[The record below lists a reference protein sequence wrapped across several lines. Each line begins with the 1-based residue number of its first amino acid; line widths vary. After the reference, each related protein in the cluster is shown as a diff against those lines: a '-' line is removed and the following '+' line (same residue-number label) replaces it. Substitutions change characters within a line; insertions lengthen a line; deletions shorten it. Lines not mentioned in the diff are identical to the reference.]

1 MILTNMEIISLFF
14 VFYLLFIIFALWRV
28 KQQQSGRIRDRDDIR
43 KEKKFKV
50 RFFRSLTEGFQL
62 ESIRT
67 LDDIIN
73 IYEATAS
80 LSDEDMNYRYGLS
93 RYMREYLIALLS
105 KDEKIIPKTTSEGEI
120 QEWKKILDRIISEND
135 VQTPFADLP
144 PLERNILN
152 DITIF
157 MKNNDQFHVS
167 EKLKELSRLIK
178 SRDGELNRIY
188 KKNDGS
194 IQIAIFSVVIS
205 LIFGLAAIYPYIKP

>member
-1 MILTNMEIISLFF
+1 MILTKMEIISLFF
-14 VFYLLFIIFALWRV
+14 VFYLFFIIIALWRV
-28 KQQQSGRIRDRDDIR
+28 KQQQSGRIRERDDIR

-62 ESIRT
+62 ESIKT

-120 QEWKKILDRIISEND
+120 QEWKKILDKIISEND
-135 VQTPFADLP
+135 LQTPFADLP

-157 MKNNDQFHVS
+157 MEKNDQFHVS

-194 IQIAIFSVVIS
+194 VQIAIFSVIIS
-205 LIFGLAAIYPYIKP
+205 LVFGLAAIYPYI

>member
-1 MILTNMEIISLFF
+1 MIVTSMEIVILFL
-14 VFYLLFIIFALWRV
+14 VIYLLFIIAALWMV
-28 KQQQSGRIRDRDDIR
+28 KRRQSGRVRDRDDIR
-43 KEKKFKV
+43 QEKKFKA

-80 LSDEDMNYRYGLS
+80 LSDEDMTYRYGLS

-105 KDEKIIPKTTSEGEI
+105 KDEKIIPRTTNETEI
-120 QEWKKILDRIISEND
+120 QEWKKILDKIISEND
-135 VQTPFADLP
+135 IQTPFADLP

-157 MKNNDQFHVS
+157 LAKNDQFHIN

-178 SRDGELNRIY
+178 ARDGELNRIY
-188 KKNDGS
+188 RKTDGS
-194 IQIAIFSVVIS
+194 FHIAVIS
-205 LIFGLAAIYPYIKP
+205 TIISIIFGVVAVYQYI

>member
-1 MILTNMEIISLFF
+1 MILTNSEIIILFLA
-14 VFYLLFIIFALWRV
+14 FYLLFIIAALLRV
-28 KQQQSGRIRDRDDIR
+28 KKRQAGRIRDRDDIR
-43 KEKKFKV
+43 QEKRFKAG
-50 RFFRSLTEGFQL
+50 FFRSLTEGFQL
-62 ESIRT
+62 ESIKT

-105 KDEKIIPKTTSEGEI
+105 KDEKIIPKMTSEDEI
-120 QEWKKILDRIISEND
+120 QEWKKILDKIISEND
-135 VQTPFADLP
+135 IQTPFADLP

-157 MKNNDQFHVS
+157 LEKDDGFHVN

-178 SRDGELNRIY
+178 SRDSELNRIY
-188 KKNDGS
+188 RKNDGS
-194 IQIAIFSVVIS
+194 IQIAVIS
-205 LIFGLAAIYPYIKP
+205 IIISFIFGIVAAYQYI

>member
-1 MILTNMEIISLFF
+1 MVITYKEIIILFLAI
-14 VFYLLFIIFALWRV
+14 YLIFILAALWRV
-28 KQQQSGRIRDRDDIR
+28 KKRQSGRVRDRDDIR
-43 KEKKFKV
+43 QEKKFKI

-62 ESIRT
+62 ESIKT
-67 LDDIIN
+67 LEDIIN

-105 KDEKIIPKTTSEGEI
+105 KDEKIIPKTTSEEEL
-120 QEWKKILDRIISEND
+120 QEWKKILDKIISDND
-135 VQTPFADLP
+135 IQTPFADLP

-157 MKNNDQFHVS
+157 LEKNDNHHVNG
-167 EKLKELSRLIK
+167 KLKELSRLIK
-178 SRDGELNRIY
+178 ARDGELNRVY

-194 IQIAIFSVVIS
+194 FQIAFLSIIIAT
-205 LIFGLAAIYPYIKP
+205 IFGIIAAYQYI